1 MAPTPIQSQYDAVLI
16 FLMEA
21 VMGKRVRPIAIIE
34 DPDFPEVGAI
44 GSLELPTADEFV
56 CSGDE
61 VREEC
66 AMLDGTY
73 EVQAE
78 YASS

>member
-1 MAPTPIQSQYDAVLI
+1 
-16 FLMEA
+16 
-21 VMGKRVRPIAIIE
+21 MGKRAIAITIIDE
-34 DPDFPEVGAI
+34 PDFPEVGSI

-66 AMLDGTY
+66 AMLSGAY
-73 EVQAE
+73 ESRLDW
-78 YASS
+78 ASA